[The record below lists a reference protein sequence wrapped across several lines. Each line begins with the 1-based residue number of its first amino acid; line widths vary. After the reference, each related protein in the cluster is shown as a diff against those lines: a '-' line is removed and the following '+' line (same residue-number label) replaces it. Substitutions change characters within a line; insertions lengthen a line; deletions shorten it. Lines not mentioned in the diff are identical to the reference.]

1 MNVHDDLRRP
11 PTGFVLRH
19 PIVWLTL
26 VASIGLGGIM
36 TYAYIAG
43 FTNPL
48 GRLDGLPVG
57 VVNLDR
63 GADVAGRRIA
73 VGDDTMAAID
83 ADDVRQIEWRTYASR
98 DDLMEAIGSNEVA
111 GAVIFPANLS
121 ASVGRIGTSLGD
133 APQAEIEVI
142 RNGGSGS
149 LQQDV
154 METATARLVGTMNQR
169 VGATLSAAITAAKAT
184 VDPSHVGPLAVP
196 VVERTREVPDIGDKG
211 GIGLPPLYIG
221 VMATLTGVVGTIAI
235 HVGVGLRV
243 GRTRLEVDGRE
254 LNIEVVKVAPFRRF
268 WNELL
273 LVTLLAL
280 ASTAV
285 IPLVAIGLV
294 GTTADL
300 PILTGVL
307 CGLGVL
313 SMGALTLACVTV
325 FDVVGEVIVILLT
338 TIYGVPSSRGVYPE
352 QALPPFFVWL
362 GNFLPLR
369 YFTDGLRSALYFDG
383 RASAG
388 ALRGFVA
395 LIIWLVASVV
405 VGAATS
411 YAMRRHE
418 QHAVDA
424 PEPAMAAPLAE

>member
-19 PIVWLTL
+19 PIVWMTL

-73 VGDDTMAAID
+73 VGDDTMAAIE
-83 ADDVRQIEWRTYASR
+83 ADDVREIKWRTYGSR
-98 DDLMEAIGSNEVA
+98 EEMMDAIDSNEIA
-111 GAVIFPANLS
+111 GAVLFPADLS

-142 RNGGSGS
+142 RNAGAGS
-149 LQQDV
+149 LQPDV
-154 METATARLVGTMNQR
+154 METASARLVGAMNTR

-184 VDPSHVGPLAVP
+184 VDPSHVEPLAVP
-196 VVERTREVPDIGDKG
+196 VVERTRDVPDIGDKG
-211 GIGLPPLYIG
+211 GLGLPPLYIG

-235 HVGVGLRV
+235 HIGVGLRV
-243 GRTRLEVDGRE
+243 GRTRLELDGRE
-254 LNIEVVKVAPFRRF
+254 LSVEVVKVAPFRRF

-280 ASTAV
+280 ASVAV
-285 IPLVAIGLV
+285 IPLVAIGLI
-294 GTTADL
+294 GTTADV
-300 PILTGVL
+300 PVL
-307 CGLGVL
+307 AGLFCGLAVL

-325 FDVVGEVIVILLT
+325 FDVVGEIIVILLT

-352 QALPPFFVWL
+352 QALPPFFRWL
-362 GNFLPLR
+362 GEFLPLR
-369 YFTDGLRSALYFDG
+369 YLADGLRSTLYFDG
-383 RASAG
+383 RGSAG
-388 ALRGFVA
+388 ATRGFVA
-395 LIIWLVASVV
+395 LIIWLVVSVLIGALASY
-405 VGAATS
+405 S
-411 YAMRRHE
+411 MRRHE
-418 QHAVDA
+418 ERAGDLPDPTVVASLVD
-424 PEPAMAAPLAE
+424 